1 MKDCDEADLL
11 EVFEERIDYQNTART
26 MVKSLISTVSK
37 GIPFPLPESED
48 EEYLSEFNLDSGDDS
63 ESDVKVNKKRPKK
76 R

>member
-1 MKDCDEADLL
+1 
-11 EVFEERIDYQNTART
+11 
-26 MVKSLISTVSK
+26 MVKSLISTVSQ